1 MIRGVDLEQLAQLEE
16 AVGGLYGLLG
26 DRFAGSAPVAEFWR
40 KLARDEAAHA
50 ASLRSFSR
58 DVLSPAE
65 AGTEPDDLFQVEQ
78 SLRHL
83 DRLRRRT
90 EEIEVSLEGAL
101 ALAYGI
107 EHSLAER
114 HVRVQSAGGGLQRL
128 FEWLTSADDEHLAR
142 LRAFA
147 AGRGVFLPAGR

>member
-1 MIRGVDLEQLAQLEE
+1 MIRGEDLEQLAQLEE

-26 DRFAGSAPVAEFWR
+26 ERFAGSAPVAEFWR
-40 KLARDEAAHA
+40 RLARDEAGHA
-50 ASLRSFSR
+50 AVLRAFSEEN
-58 DVLSPAE
+58 LPLEGAE
-65 AGTEPDDLFQVEQ
+65 TSADDPFQVEQ
-78 SLRHL
+78 SLRHI
-83 DRLRRRT
+83 DRLRRRA

-114 HVRVQSAGGGLQRL
+114 HVRVQSAAGGLRRL
-128 FEWLTSADDEHLAR
+128 FEQLASADDEHLAR

>member
-1 MIRGVDLEQLAQLEE
+1 MIRGEDLEKLAQLEE
-16 AVGGLYGLLG
+16 AVGGLYGIFG
-26 DRFAGSAPVAEFWR
+26 ERFAGSAPVAEFWR
-40 KLARDEAAHA
+40 RLARDEAGHA
-50 ASLRSFSR
+50 ASLRSFPG
-58 DVLSPAE
+58 DELPLDEVEPV
-65 AGTEPDDLFQVEQ
+65 PDDPFQVEP

-83 DRLRRRT
+83 VCLRARA

-114 HVRVQSAGGGLQRL
+114 HVRIQSAGGGLRRL
-128 FEWLTSADDEHLAR
+128 FEHLASADDEHLAR